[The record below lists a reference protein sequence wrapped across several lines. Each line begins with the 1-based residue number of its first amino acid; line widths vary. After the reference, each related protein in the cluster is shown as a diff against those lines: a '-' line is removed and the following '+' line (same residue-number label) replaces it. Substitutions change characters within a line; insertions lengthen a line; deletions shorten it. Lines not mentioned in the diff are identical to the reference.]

1 MEEERENDA
10 VAAGSSYRMRANNFP
25 QAGTGVSFAKKHLQ
39 SKSVS
44 YILNRQSSFPVRED
58 KSAYARPAAS
68 CRVFLFLEGIGNE

>member
-10 VAAGSSYRMRANNFP
+10 VAAGSSYRMRVNNFP
-25 QAGTGVSFAKKHLQ
+25 QAESGVSFVKKHLQ

-58 KSAYARPAAS
+58 NLHMRARRRLAGFF
-68 CRVFLFLEGIGNE
+68 CFGGDWK